1 MLSGTIEVRAGRTSH
16 SVDVPTP
23 CSKKAGADPPGSFT
37 SLSEI
42 PLEKVEKAFL
52 HFVSQFT
59 KRQLPSD
66 VCTLTS
72 FTYTLRAFKACLLP
86 MPGCKAQNI
95 QHRLAKWT
103 GSHRL
108 NHIHT
113 KIDLPSLVL
122 ALQFADILGNE
133 AN

>member
-59 KRQLPSD
+59 KRQRHQM
-66 VCTLTS
+66 
-72 FTYTLRAFKACLLP
+72 YTDERPLHIAGFQGLLAP
-86 MPGCKAQNI
+86 NA
-95 QHRLAKWT
+95 RLQ
-103 GSHRL
+103 GSE
-108 NHIHT
+108 HT
-113 KIDLPSLVL
+113 T
-122 ALQFADILGNE
+122 
-133 AN
+133 